1 MQPLPAK
8 LLSREV
14 HAHLREAWAG
24 PLKAAG
30 WKRSKLSP
38 SAWSLADGDDSV
50 SFWVQIDK
58 YGWWDGFGSELTVEF
73 QYDTGAPSPLPGG
86 LDDRARYLALLADDD
101 VPAVLEANR
110 RVRASL
116 PPDPPVAIPGFDPYP
131 KDLEAHDWTPAQW
144 RQVDVWLRYYR
155 PEHLQ
160 WIADFLLPRFGA
172 CARALR
178 DRRRAAATAH

>member
-1 MQPLPAK
+1 MQPAPAK

-14 HAHLREAWAG
+14 HARLREAWAA

-30 WKRSKLSP
+30 WKRSKLSS
-38 SAWSLADGDDSV
+38 SAWSLSDGDDSV

-73 QYDTGAPSPLPGG
+73 QYDPGVPSPLPGA
-86 LDDRARYLALLADDD
+86 LHDRCRYMTFLSDDD
-101 VPAVLEANR
+101 VQAVLDANR

-116 PPDPPVAIPGFDPYP
+116 PPDPPVAFPGFDPYP

-144 RQVDVWLRYYR
+144 RRVDVWMRYYT
-155 PEHLQ
+155 PEHVQ
-160 WIADFLLPRFGA
+160 WIADFLLPRFDG
-172 CARALR
+172 CARQLR
-178 DRRRAAATAH
+178 ERRRAALAAS

>member
-1 MQPLPAK
+1 MQPAPAK

-14 HAHLREAWAG
+14 HARLREAWAG

-73 QYDTGAPSPLPGG
+73 QYDAGGPSPLPGS
-86 LDDRARYLALLADDD
+86 LDDRCRYMTFLSDGD
-101 VPAVLEANR
+101 VQAVLDANR

-131 KDLEAHDWTPAQW
+131 KDLEIHDWSADQW
-144 RQVDVWLRYYR
+144 RCVDVWLRYYQ
-155 PEHLQ
+155 PEHVQ
-160 WIADFLLPRFGA
+160 WIAEFLLPKFDA
-172 CARALR
+172 CARQWR
-178 DRRRAAATAH
+178 ERRRAALATL